1 MNLRTRIRG
10 LGRRW
15 LITFSLIALAL
26 LAYLWAGYSLAPR
39 LIRTEA
45 THWAQ
50 QHPGVTLALGAI
62 RVDPVHL
69 TVSIRDIR
77 LAERGHAIASVQRLF
92 IGLRPLALL
101 AGTYHISA
109 LELDA
114 PRLDVRIGADGKTN
128 LAALTTRARRAPSGR
143 PPQIR
148 IDDLRIERGALR
160 FSDRKLSPTARES
173 LSPITFRLVKFRSW
187 AGRGGRFAL
196 QANSSDGTHI
206 AWWGAVSMAPLA
218 VRGAVSVDGEPL
230 TGLTR
235 FAPAHL
241 PVTPR
246 AGVLSLNTRYA
257 VGEGPHGLALAL
269 SSLTLT
275 VRALALEGGTVLHG
289 ILRAHSIHLSGAALR
304 LSAGRAPQGRL
315 RALSL
320 RGIRLE
326 GTGAARGQHA
336 SLGELSLEHVHLQWP
351 ARRIAIAALTLHG
364 LQLPIQRE
372 RDGRLAL
379 LRLLPAHSAMHAAA
393 PGAHAAHAALRG
405 APPAAPP
412 WSVHL
417 AQLTVSDVT
426 LPVRDRSVTPT
437 AHFEV
442 RLFSLTAR
450 QLGTDLKRAVPFS
463 LRAGIAPR
471 AYLVLDGRIIP
482 GRRGA
487 ALWVSLS
494 HLPVA
499 PFVPYLPLARTA
511 EVHSGALGVRGF
523 AELDRGRLMH
533 LHGSA
538 ELSDL
543 HLLARASGIGLFG
556 WRALKVTGI
565 DYQPGRLVVGDAR
578 LDAPVGRIVILP
590 NRTLN
595 LAALFPPA
603 KAGAK
608 AGAKPKPPAH
618 AARSNVPKPA
628 AALAVLLR
636 RLQIVNGSI
645 RFADESISPR
655 FHAPINDLHGSI
667 DNVSTARTAIARVAL
682 AGQVIN
688 RYSPV
693 SIRGAFNPYGLGRDT
708 DIRAGFQNIQL
719 PIFDPYADRYA
730 GYAIAQGI
738 LSAQFRYRIDNG
750 RLNADHRI
758 EVDQLQWGGASAS
771 HDRVGW
777 PIRLATALLKDRNGV
792 IRIHL
797 PVTGSLNDPDFHIAS
812 IVWMMLLHLLEKA
825 ALAPFDLIGQLFAG
839 AAQAQYV
846 AFRPGSAALPH
857 AAGPSLAALA
867 QALAARPA
875 LNVDIPAGP
884 GGPADAVALKN
895 ERIEALA
902 LTHVHR
908 TPPGGFPAL
917 PAPEQRRL
925 LVALYRTRLH
935 RRPVYPTPPVP
946 SPAASP
952 PAKTSA
958 PAERLA
964 RMHRQIRWLR
974 AQLRPTVHLAPG
986 ALVALGLARAQIVQ
1000 NALLA
1005 HGTVSPKRVF
1015 LTTEQ
1020 SGQPSN
1026 GRVRLQ
1032 LRLR

>member
-1 MNLRTRIRG
+1 MNLRERIHR

-77 LAERGHAIASVQRLF
+77 LSERGHAIASVQRLF

-128 LAALTTRARRAPSGR
+128 LAALTTHAHRAPSGR

-173 LSPITFRLVKFRSW
+173 LSPITFRLVHFRSW

-218 VRGAVSVDGEPL
+218 VRGGVSVDGEPL

-246 AGVLSLNTRYA
+246 AGVLSLNTRYT

-269 SSLTLT
+269 SSLALT
-275 VRALALEGGTVLHG
+275 VRALALEGGAVLNG

-320 RGIRLE
+320 RGLRLE

-351 ARRIAIAALTLHG
+351 ARRIEIAALALHG

-393 PGAHAAHAALRG
+393 PVTHAALRG

-450 QLGTDLKRAVPFS
+450 QLGTDLKRPVPFS

-499 PFVPYLPLARTA
+499 PFAPYLPLARTA

-523 AELDRGRLMH
+523 AELDRGRLMR

-565 DYQPGRLVVGDAR
+565 DYRPGRLIVGDAR

-608 AGAKPKPPAH
+608 PKPPAPS
-618 AARSNVPKPA
+618 ARSNVPKPA

-693 SIRGAFNPYGLGRDT
+693 SIRGAFNPYGLGRET

-719 PIFDPYADRYA
+719 PIFDPYSDRYA

-750 RLNADHRI
+750 RLDADHRI
-758 EVDQLQWGGASAS
+758 VVDQLQWGGASAS

-812 IVWMMLLHLLEKA
+812 IVWTMLLHLLEKA

-857 AAGPSLAALA
+857 AAGPSLAALS

-902 LTHVHR
+902 LAHVHR
-908 TPPGGFPAL
+908 VPSGGFPEL

-925 LVALYRTRLH
+925 LAALYRTRLH

-958 PAERLA
+958 PAQRLA
-964 RMHRQIRWLR
+964 RMHRQILWLR

>member
-1 MNLRTRIRG
+1 MSLRTRIRG

-26 LAYLWAGYSLAPR
+26 LAYLWAGYALAPR
-39 LIRTEA
+39 LIRIEA

-69 TVSIRDIR
+69 SVSIRDIR
-77 LAERGHAIASVQRLF
+77 LGERGHAIASVQRLF
-92 IGLRPLALL
+92 ISLRPLALL

-128 LAALTTRARRAPSGR
+128 LAALTASARRAPSGP

-173 LSPITFRLVKFRSW
+173 LSPITFRLVNFRSW

-218 VRGAVSVDGEPL
+218 VRGGVSIDGEPL
-230 TGLTR
+230 TGLAR

-246 AGVLSLNTRYA
+246 AGVLSLNTRYT
-257 VGEGPHGLALAL
+257 VDEGPHGLALAL
-269 SSLTLT
+269 SSLTLS
-275 VRALALEGGTVLHG
+275 VRALALDGGTVLHG
-289 ILRAHSIHLSGAALR
+289 ILRAHSIHLSDAALR
-304 LSAGRAPQGRL
+304 LTAGAAPEGRL
-315 RALSL
+315 RALRL
-320 RGIRLE
+320 RGLRLE

-336 SLGELSLEHVHLQWP
+336 SLGELSLEHVHLHWP
-351 ARRIAIAALTLHG
+351 ARRIAIAALVLHG
-364 LQLPIQRE
+364 LQLPIQRD

-379 LRLLPAHSAMHAAA
+379 LRLLPAHSAAHAAA
-393 PGAHAAHAALRG
+393 PAAPRG
-405 APPAAPP
+405 APPATPP

-450 QLGTDLKRAVPFS
+450 QLGTDLRRAVPFS

-471 AYLVLDGRIIP
+471 AYLVLDGRIVP

-499 PFVPYLPLARTA
+499 PFAPYLPLARTA
-511 EVHSGALGVRGF
+511 EVHSGSLGVRGF

-533 LHGSA
+533 LHGRA

-556 WRALKVTGI
+556 WRALNLTGI
-565 DYQPGRLVVGDAR
+565 DYQPGQLVIGDAR

-603 KAGAK
+603 QASAT
-608 AGAKPKPPAH
+608 PKTPAH
-618 AARSNVPKPA
+618 SSRSNIPKPA
-628 AALAVLLR
+628 ATLAVRLR
-636 RLQIVNGSI
+636 RLQILNGSI

-667 DNVSTARTAIARVAL
+667 YNLSTARTAIARVAL

-719 PIFDPYADRYA
+719 PIFDPYSDRYA

-812 IVWMMLLHLLEKA
+812 IVWTMLLHLLEKA

-857 AAGPSLAALA
+857 TAGASLAALS

-884 GGPADAVALKN
+884 GGRADAVALKN

-908 TPPGGFPAL
+908 APSGGFAAL
-917 PAPEQRRL
+917 PAREQRRTL
-925 LVALYRTRLH
+925 EALYRTRLH
-935 RRPVYPTPPVP
+935 RRPVYPAPPVT
-946 SPAASP
+946 SPAANATAKI
-952 PAKTSA
+952 PAA
-958 PAERLA
+958 ARRLE

-986 ALVALGLARAQIVQ
+986 ALVALGLARAQTIQ

-1005 HGTVSPKRVF
+1005 HGTLSPNRVF
-1015 LTTEQ
+1015 LTTTQ
-1020 SGQPSN
+1020 SGLPAH

-1032 LRLR
+1032 LQLR

>member
-1 MNLRTRIRG
+1 MSLRTRIRG

-26 LAYLWAGYSLAPR
+26 LAYLWAGYALAPR
-39 LIRTEA
+39 LIRIEA

-69 TVSIRDIR
+69 SVSIRDIR
-77 LAERGHAIASVQRLF
+77 LGERGHAIASVQRLF
-92 IGLRPLALL
+92 ISLRPLALL

-128 LAALTTRARRAPSGR
+128 LAALTASARRAPSGP

-173 LSPITFRLVKFRSW
+173 LSPITFRLVNFRSW

-218 VRGAVSVDGEPL
+218 VRGGVSIDGEPL
-230 TGLTR
+230 TGLAR

-246 AGVLSLNTRYA
+246 AGVLSLNTRYT
-257 VGEGPHGLALAL
+257 VDEGPHGLALAL
-269 SSLTLT
+269 SSLTLS
-275 VRALALEGGTVLHG
+275 VRALALDGGTVLHG
-289 ILRAHSIHLSGAALR
+289 ILRAHSIHLSDAALR
-304 LSAGRAPQGRL
+304 LTAGAAPEGRL
-315 RALSL
+315 RALRL
-320 RGIRLE
+320 RGLRLE

-336 SLGELSLEHVHLQWP
+336 SLGELSLEHVHLHWP
-351 ARRIAIAALTLHG
+351 ARRIAIAALALHG
-364 LQLPIQRE
+364 LQLPIQRD

-379 LRLLPAHSAMHAAA
+379 LRLLPAHSAAHAAA
-393 PGAHAAHAALRG
+393 PAAPRG
-405 APPAAPP
+405 APPATPP

-450 QLGTDLKRAVPFS
+450 QLGTDLRRAVPFS

-471 AYLVLDGRIIP
+471 AYLVLDGRIVP

-499 PFVPYLPLARTA
+499 PFAPYLPLARTA
-511 EVHSGALGVRGF
+511 EVHSGSLGVRGF

-533 LHGSA
+533 LHGRA

-556 WRALKVTGI
+556 WRALNLTGI
-565 DYQPGRLVVGDAR
+565 DYQPGQLVIGDAR

-603 KAGAK
+603 QASAT
-608 AGAKPKPPAH
+608 PKTPAH
-618 AARSNVPKPA
+618 SSRSNIPKPA
-628 AALAVLLR
+628 ATLAVRLR
-636 RLQIVNGSI
+636 RLQILNGSI

-667 DNVSTARTAIARVAL
+667 YNLSTARTAIARVAL

-719 PIFDPYADRYA
+719 PIFDPYSDRYA

-812 IVWMMLLHLLEKA
+812 IVWTMLLHLLEKA

-857 AAGPSLAALA
+857 AAGPSLAALS

-902 LTHVHR
+902 LAHVHR
-908 TPPGGFPAL
+908 VPSGGFPEL

-925 LVALYRTRLH
+925 LAALYRTRLH

-958 PAERLA
+958 PAQRLA
-964 RMHRQIRWLR
+964 RMHRQILWLR

>member
-1 MNLRTRIRG
+1 MNLRERIRG

-26 LAYLWAGYSLAPR
+26 LAYLSAGYTLAPR

-45 THWAQ
+45 MHWAQ
-50 QHPGVTLALGAI
+50 QHPGVTLSLGAI

-77 LAERGHAIASVQRLF
+77 LGEQGHAMASVQRLF

-114 PRLDVRIGADGKTN
+114 PHLDVRIGADGRTN
-128 LAALTTRARRAPSGR
+128 LAALTSSAHRAPNGR

-148 IDDLRIERGALR
+148 IDDLRIEQGALR
-160 FSDRKLSPTARES
+160 FSDRRRSPTARES
-173 LSPITFRLVKFRSW
+173 LSHITFRLVNFRSS
-187 AGRGGRFAL
+187 AGRGGQFAL
-196 QANSSDGTHI
+196 KANSSDGTHI

-218 VRGAVSVDGEPL
+218 VRGGVSVEDEPL
-230 TGLTR
+230 TGLAC

-241 PVTPR
+241 PVTVR

-269 SSLTLT
+269 SSLTLA
-275 VRALALEGGTVLHG
+275 VHALALNGGTVFDG
-289 ILRAHSIHLSGAALR
+289 ALRARSIHLSGATLR
-304 LSAGRAPQGRL
+304 LAAGAAPQGGL
-315 RALSL
+315 RALML

-326 GTGAARGQHA
+326 GSGAARGQHA
-336 SLGELSLEHVHLQWP
+336 SLGELSLKHVRLHWP
-351 ARRIAIAALTLHG
+351 ARRIAIATLALHG
-364 LQLPIQRE
+364 LTLPIQRE

-379 LRLLPAHSAMHAAA
+379 LRLLPAHAAA
-393 PGAHAAHAALRG
+393 YAPALGAHS
-405 APPAAPP
+405 APRSAPSAPAP

-417 AQLTVSDVT
+417 AQLALSDAT

-437 AHFEV
+437 ARFEV
-442 RLFSLTAR
+442 RLFALTAR
-450 QLGTDLKRAVPFS
+450 QLDTDPKSAVPFS

-471 AYLVLDGRIIP
+471 AYLVLDGRIVP

-494 HLPVA
+494 HLPLA

-511 EVHSGALGVRGF
+511 EVHSGSLGLRGF
-523 AELDRGRLMH
+523 AELDHGRLMH
-533 LHGSA
+533 LRGSA

-543 HLLARASGIGLFG
+543 QLLARASGIGLFG
-556 WRALKVTGI
+556 WRALNVNGI
-565 DYQPGRLVVGDAR
+565 DYQPGRLIVGNAR

-590 NRTLN
+590 NHTLN

-603 KAGAK
+603 KPL
-608 AGAKPKPPAH
+608 AKPNAPAH
-618 AARSNVPKPA
+618 SPRANVPKPA

-636 RLQIVNGSI
+636 QLQIVNGSI
-645 RFADESISPR
+645 RFADDSISPH

-667 DNVSTARTAIARVAL
+667 ENVSSARTAIARVAL

-708 DIRAGFQNIQL
+708 DIRAGFRNIQL
-719 PIFDPYADRYA
+719 PIFDPYSDRYA

-738 LSAQFRYRIDNG
+738 LSARFRYRIDNG
-750 RLNADHRI
+750 RLTADHRI
-758 EVDQLQWGGASAS
+758 EIDQLQWGGASAS
-771 HDRVGW
+771 GNRVGW

-812 IVWMMLLHLLEKA
+812 IVWTMLLHLLEKA
-825 ALAPFDLIGQLFAG
+825 ALAPFDLIGKLFAG
-839 AAQAQYV
+839 AAQAQYI

-857 AAGPSLAALA
+857 AAGPSLAALSR
-867 QALAARPA
+867 ALAARPA

-884 GGPADAVALKN
+884 GGPADAVALRN
-895 ERIEALA
+895 ERIDALA
-902 LTHVHR
+902 LTRIHR
-908 TPPGGFPAL
+908 APPGGFAAL
-917 PAPEQRRL
+917 PASEQRKVL
-925 LVALYRTRLH
+925 EALYRTRLH
-935 RRPVYPTPPVP
+935 RRPVYPAPPVE

-958 PAERLA
+958 SAERLA
-964 RMHRQIRWLR
+964 RLHQQIRWLR
-974 AQLRPTVHLAPG
+974 AQLRPTVHLARG
-986 ALVALGLARAQIVQ
+986 ALVALGRARAQIVQ

-1005 HGTVSPKRVF
+1005 HGTLDPKRVF

-1020 SGQPSN
+1020 SGQPWH
-1026 GRVRLQ
+1026 GRIRLQ

>member
-1 MNLRTRIRG
+1 MSLRTRIRG

-26 LAYLWAGYSLAPR
+26 LAYLWAGYALAPR
-39 LIRTEA
+39 LIPIEA

-69 TVSIRDIR
+69 SVSIRDIR
-77 LAERGHAIASVQRLF
+77 LGERGHAIASVQRLF
-92 IGLRPLALL
+92 ISLRPLALL

-128 LAALTTRARRAPSGR
+128 LAALTASARRAPSGP

-173 LSPITFRLVKFRSW
+173 LSPITFRLVNFRSW

-218 VRGAVSVDGEPL
+218 VRGGVSIDGEPL
-230 TGLTR
+230 TGLAR

-246 AGVLSLNTRYA
+246 AGVLSLNTRYT
-257 VGEGPHGLALAL
+257 VDEGPHGLALAL
-269 SSLTLT
+269 SSLTLS
-275 VRALALEGGTVLHG
+275 VRALALDGGTVLHG
-289 ILRAHSIHLSGAALR
+289 ILRAHSIHLSDAALR
-304 LSAGRAPQGRL
+304 LTAGAAPEGRL
-315 RALSL
+315 RALRL
-320 RGIRLE
+320 RGLRLE

-336 SLGELSLEHVHLQWP
+336 SLGELSLEHVHLHWP
-351 ARRIAIAALTLHG
+351 ARRIAIAALALHG
-364 LQLPIQRE
+364 LQLPIQRD

-379 LRLLPAHSAMHAAA
+379 LRLLPAHSAAHAAA
-393 PGAHAAHAALRG
+393 PAAPRG
-405 APPAAPP
+405 APPATPP

-450 QLGTDLKRAVPFS
+450 QLGTDLRRAVPFS

-471 AYLVLDGRIIP
+471 AYLVLDGRIVP

-499 PFVPYLPLARTA
+499 PFAPYLPLARTA
-511 EVHSGALGVRGF
+511 EVHSGSLGVRGF

-533 LHGSA
+533 LHGRA

-556 WRALKVTGI
+556 WRALNLTGI
-565 DYQPGRLVVGDAR
+565 DYQPGQLVIGDAR

-603 KAGAK
+603 QASAT
-608 AGAKPKPPAH
+608 PKTPAH
-618 AARSNVPKPA
+618 SSRSNIPKPA
-628 AALAVLLR
+628 ATLAVRLR
-636 RLQIVNGSI
+636 RLQILNGSI

-667 DNVSTARTAIARVAL
+667 YNLSTARTAIARVAL

-719 PIFDPYADRYA
+719 PIFDPYSDRYA

-812 IVWMMLLHLLEKA
+812 IVWTMLLHLLEKA

-857 AAGPSLAALA
+857 TAGASLAALS

-884 GGPADAVALKN
+884 GGRADAVALKN

-908 TPPGGFPAL
+908 APSGGFAAL
-917 PAPEQRRL
+917 PAREQRRTL
-925 LVALYRTRLH
+925 EALYRTRLH
-935 RRPVYPTPPVP
+935 RRPVYPAPPVT
-946 SPAASP
+946 SPAANATAKI
-952 PAKTSA
+952 PAA
-958 PAERLA
+958 ARRLE

-986 ALVALGLARAQIVQ
+986 ALVALGLARAQTIQ

-1005 HGTVSPKRVF
+1005 HGTLSPNRVF
-1015 LTTEQ
+1015 LTTTQ
-1020 SGQPSN
+1020 SGLPAH

-1032 LRLR
+1032 LQLR